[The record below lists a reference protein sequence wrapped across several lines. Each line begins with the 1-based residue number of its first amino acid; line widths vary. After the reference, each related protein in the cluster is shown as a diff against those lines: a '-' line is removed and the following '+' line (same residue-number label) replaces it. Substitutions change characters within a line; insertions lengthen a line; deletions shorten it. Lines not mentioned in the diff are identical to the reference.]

1 MVPERKDAAS
11 KVGSRGGR
19 ISVCLCP
26 PIMLSSRV
34 KHSPEMPCSK
44 TRDMIVSLA
53 LTQ

>member
-1 MVPERKDAAS
+1 MGPKRKDMAS
-11 KVGSRGGR
+11 KVGSRGGK

-34 KHSPEMPCSK
+34 KRSPEMPYSK
-44 TRDMIVSLA
+44 TRDMTVSLA